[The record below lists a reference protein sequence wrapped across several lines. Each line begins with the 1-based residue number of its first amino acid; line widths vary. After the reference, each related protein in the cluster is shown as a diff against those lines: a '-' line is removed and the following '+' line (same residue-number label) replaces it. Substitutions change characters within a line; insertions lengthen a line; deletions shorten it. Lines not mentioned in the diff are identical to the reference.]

1 MSFFQNVFTSEFIG
15 SLVLGDRQHIPSFK
29 AKPNVGRG
37 EDLVTVWSEPPY
49 DLSGNDGDGNSKGIL
64 KITFAFDVDFN
75 NWSTISVDIRTGA
88 ASPTSVT
95 ASEIVGFLN
104 SNIEFKDRFNATL
117 QNFDGGNHRIYIR
130 QKMAIGR
137 FKFYINNTGAE
148 TVLKFNARAG
158 VNELPSYFSRHTMDN
173 VRNFSDCTNNLILL
187 DTSLVVDQE
196 VINNAVDHNG
206 KSLGYS
212 HLTVLE
218 DWQLFAGKSGIFNFQ
233 KITVDGSDRITEII
247 EYPAGAK
254 VGDFSRKVNYSYT
267 GANKNPSK
275 ITEIPYVIQSS
286 DLVTP

>member
-37 EDLVTVWSEPPY
+37 DDLVTVWSQPPY
-49 DLSGNDGDGNSKGIL
+49 NLSGNDGDGNSKGIL
-64 KITFAFDVDFN
+64 KITFAFDVDFK
-75 NWSTISVDIRTGA
+75 NWSTISLDIRTGA
-88 ASPTSVT
+88 ANASAVT
-95 ASEIVGFLN
+95 APEIVGFLN
-104 SNIEFKDRFNATL
+104 ANVEFKDRFDASL
-117 QNFDGGNHRIYIR
+117 QNFDGGNSRIYIR

-148 TVLKFNARAG
+148 TELKFNGRAG
-158 VNELPSYFSRHTMDN
+158 VNELPAYFARHTMEN

-187 DTSLVVDQE
+187 DTASVVDQG
-196 VINNAVDHNG
+196 VINNAVDQNG

-212 HLTVLE
+212 HSTVLA

-233 KITVDGSDRITEII
+233 KIAVDGSDRITQII

-254 VGDFSRKVNYSYT
+254 IGDFSRKINYSYT
-267 GANKNPSK
+267 GANRNPDK
-275 ITEIPYVIQSS
+275 ITEIPYVLESA
-286 DLVTP
+286 DLVSP